1 MLSGV
6 ISTLERIFA
15 NGFEGAD
22 GAPRTGVFRPLVRAV
37 GLVGVPG
44 EGLEAG
50 LTPGAGAHTTH
61 LCCSSNARALHSGFP
76 QEQLS
81 TSKERL
87 KEATPCA
94 RDRARPLGAVTHTR
108 LF

>member
-22 GAPRTGVFRPLVRAV
+22 GVPRTGVFRPLVRAV

-44 EGLEAG
+44 EGLDAG
-50 LTPGAGAHTTH
+50 LTPRMEAHTAH
-61 LCCSSNARALHSGFP
+61 LC
-76 QEQLS
+76 
-81 TSKERL
+81 
-87 KEATPCA
+87 
-94 RDRARPLGAVTHTR
+94 
-108 LF
+108 

>member
-22 GAPRTGVFRPLVRAV
+22 GVPRTGVFRPLVRAV

-44 EGLEAG
+44 EGLDAG
-50 LTPGAGAHTTH
+50 LTPRMEAHTAH
-61 LCCSSNARALHSGFP
+61 LCCFVKRSFFGSRFP
-76 QEQLS
+76 QIKPQQSSGEREQG
-81 TSKERL
+81 
-87 KEATPCA
+87 EAHKAKSCVRETEPI
-94 RDRARPLGAVTHTR
+94 
-108 LF
+108 FKQ

>member
-22 GAPRTGVFRPLVRAV
+22 EVPRTGVFRPLVRAV

-61 LCCSSNARALHSGFP
+61 PLLLAQVSRRHS
-76 QEQLS
+76 
-81 TSKERL
+81 
-87 KEATPCA
+87 
-94 RDRARPLGAVTHTR
+94 
-108 LF
+108 

>member
-22 GAPRTGVFRPLVRAV
+22 GVPRTGVFRPLVRAE

-61 LCCSSNARALHSGFP
+61 LHCSGNARAFNSGFP
-76 QEQLS
+76 QAQRS

-87 KEATPCA
+87 RKRHHVPETQP
-94 RDRARPLGAVTHTR
+94 DL
-108 LF
+108 

>member
-6 ISTLERIFA
+6 ISTLERMFA

-50 LTPGAGAHTTH
+50 LTPGAGAQTTH
-61 LCCSSNARALHSGFP
+61 LRCSSNAALT
-76 QEQLS
+76 QLLLS

-87 KEATPCA
+87 RKRHQVPQTEP
-94 RDRARPLGAVTHTR
+94 DLWKQ
-108 LF
+108 

>member
-22 GAPRTGVFRPLVRAV
+22 GVPRTGVFRPLVRAE

-61 LCCSSNARALHSGFP
+61 LSCSGNTSDSGSPQAHRANQTSESSNSLMFILR
-76 QEQLS
+76 
-81 TSKERL
+81 
-87 KEATPCA
+87 
-94 RDRARPLGAVTHTR
+94 
-108 LF
+108 

>member
-15 NGFEGAD
+15 NGFEGAE
-22 GAPRTGVFRPLVRAV
+22 AVPRTGVFRPLVRAV

-50 LTPGAGAHTTH
+50 LTPGVGADSITH
-61 LCCSSNARALHSGFP
+61 LRCSDNARAFDSGSP
-76 QEQLS
+76 QAQRS
-81 TSKERL
+81 TSKKRL
-87 KEATPCA
+87 RK
-94 RDRARPLGAVTHTR
+94 
-108 LF
+108 